1 MDGNLLLVSFLFGM
15 VGMALFTYGKKAQ
28 RVSHIAAGIGLMTI
42 PYFISNLLLMVV
54 ICCAITAVPWV
65 WKEA

>member
-15 VGMALFTYGKKAQ
+15 VGMALFMYGKRAQ
-28 RVSHIAAGIGLMTI
+28 RIPSIAAGIGLMTI
-42 PYFISNLLLMVV
+42 PYFITNLILMVV
-54 ICCAITAVPWV
+54 ICCVLTAVPWV